1 MTEARI
7 YDRGYLAYDGDR
19 HGTRRAMM
27 NLGYH
32 TVQRVLGLKRSNWQK
47 VLPALALLI
56 AFIPAIVFIGIATFL
71 PRGDELGLDSTADY
85 YDTIAGAL
93 FLFTAFV
100 APEAVCTDRR
110 SGMLGLYLASPLNRD
125 TYLASK
131 FAAIAAVLATMTLG
145 PPLLILIAF
154 TLADAGPDEVTG
166 WLTELGRIL
175 ASGVALAAFWT
186 ALSLALSS
194 LTSRRA
200 LASVGI
206 FVGPLAISAVGDG
219 LSQGAEIGDSYALL
233 NLFGLSVEV
242 AHRIFG
248 ESDTDTEGPPIG
260 DVDTWAIYLTLIG
273 LIVAFGAFARW
284 RYQRIEVNG

>member
-7 YDRGYLAYDGDR
+7 HDRGYLTYDGPR
-19 HGTRRAMM
+19 HRPRRAMM
-27 NLGYH
+27 NLSYH

-47 VLPALALLI
+47 VLPALTLLI
-56 AFIPAIVFIGIATFL
+56 AFIPAIVFIGIAAFL
-71 PRGDELGLDSTADY
+71 PRGEELGLDSTADY
-85 YDTIAGAL
+85 YGFITGAL

-100 APEAVCTDRR
+100 APEAICTDRR

-125 TYLASK
+125 TYLMAK
-131 FAAIAAVLATMTLG
+131 FAAVAAVLATMTLG
-145 PPLLILIAF
+145 PPLLMLIAY
-154 TLADAGPDEVTG
+154 TLADAGPGGVSG

-175 ASGVALAAFWT
+175 ASGTAVAVFWT

-206 FVGPLAISAVGDG
+206 FVGLLASSAVGDG
-219 LSQGAEIGDSYALL
+219 LSEGAEIGDSYALL
-233 NLFGLSVEV
+233 NLVGLPLEAVY
-242 AHRIFG
+242 RIFG
-248 ESDTDTEGPPIG
+248 ETNTEGPPIG

-284 RYQRIEVNG
+284 RYQRMEVNG

>member
-7 YDRGYLAYDGDR
+7 HDRGYLAYDGAR

-27 NLGYH
+27 NLSYH

-56 AFIPAIVFIGIATFL
+56 AFIPAIVFIGIAAFL
-71 PRGDELGLDSTADY
+71 PRGEELGLDSTADY
-85 YDTIAGAL
+85 YGFITGAL

-110 SGMLGLYLASPLNRD
+110 SGMLGLYLASPLSRD
-125 TYLASK
+125 TYLMAK
-131 FAAIAAVLATMTLG
+131 FAAVAAVLGTMTLG
-145 PPLLILIAF
+145 PPLLMLIAY
-154 TLADAGPDEVTG
+154 TLADAGPEGVVG

-175 ASGVALAAFWT
+175 ASGTAVAVFWT

-206 FVGPLAISAVGDG
+206 FVGLLASSAVGDG
-219 LSQGAEIGDSYALL
+219 LSEGAEIGDSYALL
-233 NLFGLSVEV
+233 NLVGLPLEAVY
-242 AHRIFG
+242 RIFG
-248 ESDTDTEGPPIG
+248 ETNTEGPPIG

-284 RYQRIEVNG
+284 RYQRIEVQG

>member
-7 YDRGYLAYDGDR
+7 HDRGYLAYDGPR

-27 NLGYH
+27 NLGFH
-32 TVQRVLGLKRSNWQK
+32 TMQRVLGLKRSNWQK

-56 AFIPAIVFIGIATFL
+56 SFIPAIVFIGIAAFL
-71 PRGDELGLDSTADY
+71 PRGEELGLDSTADY
-85 YDTIAGAL
+85 YGFITGAL

-125 TYLASK
+125 TYLVAK
-131 FAAIAAVLATMTLG
+131 FAAVAAVLGTMTLG
-145 PPLLILIAF
+145 PPLLMLIAY
-154 TLADAGPDEVTG
+154 TLADAGPDGVTG

-175 ASGVALAAFWT
+175 ASGTAMAVFWT
-186 ALSLALSS
+186 SLSLALSS

-206 FVGPLAISAVGDG
+206 FVGLLASSAVGDG
-219 LSQGAEIGDSYALL
+219 LSQGAELGDSYALF
-233 NLFGLSVEV
+233 NLIGLPFEAVS
-242 AHRIFG
+242 RIFG
-248 ESDTDTEGPPIG
+248 QVDPEGPPLNE
-260 DVDTWAIYLTLIG
+260 VDTWAIYLTLIG

>member
-7 YDRGYLAYDGDR
+7 HDRGYLAYDGPR
-19 HGTRRAMM
+19 HGTRRALV
-27 NLGYH
+27 NLSYH

-47 VLPALALLI
+47 VLPAIALLI
-56 AFIPAIVFIGIATFL
+56 AFIPAIVFIGIAAFL
-71 PRGDELGLDSTADY
+71 SRGDELALDSTADY
-85 YDTIAGAL
+85 YGIITGAL

-125 TYLASK
+125 TYLMAK
-131 FAAIAAVLATMTLG
+131 FAAVAIVLSTMTLG
-145 PPLLILIAF
+145 PPLLMLIAF
-154 TLADAGPDEVTG
+154 TLADAGPDGVVG

-175 ASGVALAAFWT
+175 ASGAALAVFWT

-206 FVGPLAISAVGDG
+206 FVGLLASSAVGDG
-219 LSQGAEIGDSYALL
+219 LAEGAELGDSYALL
-233 NLFGLSVEV
+233 DLVGLSFEA

-248 ESDTDTEGPPIG
+248 ESDVGGPSISAVG
-260 DVDTWAIYLTLIG
+260 TWEIFATLVG
-273 LIVAFGAFARW
+273 LIAAFGAFARW

>member
-7 YDRGYLAYDGDR
+7 HDRGYLAYDGPR

-27 NLGYH
+27 NLSFH

-47 VLPALALLI
+47 VLPAIALLI
-56 AFIPAIVFIGIATFL
+56 AFVPAIVFIGIAAFL
-71 PRGDELGLDSTADY
+71 PRGEELGLDSTSDY
-85 YDTIAGAL
+85 YGFITGAL

-110 SGMLGLYLASPLNRD
+110 SGMLGLYLASPLSRD
-125 TYLASK
+125 TYLAAK
-131 FAAIAAVLATMTLG
+131 FTAVAAVLSMMTLG
-145 PPLLILIAF
+145 PPLLMLIAY
-154 TLADAGPDEVTG
+154 TLADAGPDGVSG

-175 ASGVALAAFWT
+175 ASGAALAIFWT

-194 LTSRRA
+194 LTSRRS

-206 FVGPLAISAVGDG
+206 FVGLLASSAVGDG
-219 LSQGAEIGDSYALL
+219 LSEGAELGNSYALF
-233 NLFGLSVEV
+233 NLV
-242 AHRIFG
+242 ALPFEAVYRIFG
-248 ESDTDTEGPPIG
+248 ETNADGPPII
-260 DVDTWAIYLTLIG
+260 DVDTWAIFLALVG

-284 RYQRIEVNG
+284 RYQRIEIEG

>member
-7 YDRGYLAYDGDR
+7 HDRGYLAYDGAR

-27 NLGYH
+27 NLSFH
-32 TVQRVLGLKRSNWQK
+32 TMQRVLGLKRSNWQK

-56 AFIPAIVFIGIATFL
+56 SFIPAIVFIGIAAFL
-71 PRGDELGLDSTADY
+71 PRGEELGLDSTADY
-85 YDTIAGAL
+85 YGFITGAL

-125 TYLASK
+125 TYLVAK
-131 FAAIAAVLATMTLG
+131 FAAVAAVLGTMTLG
-145 PPLLILIAF
+145 PPLLMLIAY
-154 TLADAGPDEVTG
+154 TLADAGPDGVTG

-175 ASGVALAAFWT
+175 ASGTAVAVFWT
-186 ALSLALSS
+186 SLSLALSS

-206 FVGPLAISAVGDG
+206 FVGLLASSAVGDG
-219 LSQGAEIGDSYALL
+219 LSQGAELGDSYALF
-233 NLFGLSVEV
+233 NLIGLPFEAVS
-242 AHRIFG
+242 RIFG
-248 ESDTDTEGPPIG
+248 QVDPEGPPLNE
-260 DVDTWAIYLTLIG
+260 VDTWAIYLTLIG
-273 LIVAFGAFARW
+273 LIVAFGSFARW

>member
-7 YDRGYLAYDGDR
+7 HDRGYLAYDGDR
-19 HGTRRAMM
+19 HGSGRAMVV
-27 NLGYH
+27 LSYH
-32 TVQRVLGLKRSNWQK
+32 TMQRVLGLKRSNWQK
-47 VLPALALLI
+47 VLPALTLLI
-56 AFIPAIVFIGIATFL
+56 AFIPAIVFIGIAAFL
-71 PRGDELGLDSTADY
+71 PRGEELGLDSPADY
-85 YDTIAGAL
+85 YGFITGAL

-125 TYLASK
+125 TYLVAK
-131 FAAIAAVLATMTLG
+131 FAAVAAVLSTMTLG
-145 PPLLILIAF
+145 PPLLMLIAY
-154 TLADAGPDEVTG
+154 TLADAGPDGVTG

-175 ASGVALAAFWT
+175 ASGAALAAFWT

-206 FVGPLAISAVGDG
+206 FVGLLASSAVGDG
-219 LSQGAEIGDSYALL
+219 LSEGAEVGDSYALL
-233 NLFGLSVEV
+233 NLV
-242 AHRIFG
+242 ALPLEAVYRIFG
-248 ESDTDTEGPPIG
+248 ETNSEGPPIG
-260 DVDTWAIYLTLIG
+260 DVDTWAIFLTLIG

-284 RYQRIEVNG
+284 RYQQIEVNG